1 MGLFSKKPKR
11 TPDDDLATD
20 LSRFSVNADDLN
32 RDAATVRTQTPKRGK
47 KFSID
52 PVDFLNLRADLR
64 FMRARLEAAEEAK
77 AIVESR
83 LAALDATTTALAADR
98 TGADTADLRSKLGDL
113 ELQLTSVAAD
123 ARREPTPSPDAGLV
137 ARLDE
142 LTAKVDQVGLLP
154 DPSGRL
160 SELEA
165 RITEVAEA
173 KAAPMPPPVLVAPG
187 PDPETAERLEVLS
200 RQIGAIDEL
209 AGRIAAVEP
218 LAERVAAVDAFAGQ
232 LSQLNAR
239 VSAQAEFGVQ
249 LSSLRDRI
257 TELQTQVT
265 EQRALASEAASD
277 DVNDRVNALA
287 DRMAATDGLLN
298 QLGQL
303 AERVS
308 ANDVAV
314 RQTTDQ
320 VSALEERLNS
330 VSTELANQVR
340 ELGTD
345 IDGLAAQAAQAE
357 DDGEDA
363 SSEAFAESLRESQ
376 VKLAKEQARY
386 EIAFR
391 EDLASLAEQLRRGV
405 KP

>member
-1 MGLFSKKPKR
+1 MGLFSKKPKK
-11 TPDDDLATD
+11 TVDDLATD
-20 LSRFSVNADDLN
+20 VSTPPIKAGDTD
-32 RDAATVRTQTPKRGK
+32 RDATPVRTQAPKRGK

-52 PVDFLNLRADLR
+52 PVDFLNLRAELLD
-64 FMRARLEAAEEAK
+64 MRARLESTEQAK

-83 LAALDATTTALAADR
+83 LAALDATTTALANDR
-98 TGADTADLRSKLGDL
+98 TGDNTDDLRTKLADI
-113 ELQLTSVAAD
+113 ELQLTQRVAAV
-123 ARREPTPSPDAGLV
+123 EPLAD
-137 ARLDE
+137 
-142 LTAKVDQVGLLP
+142 
-154 DPSGRL
+154 
-160 SELEA
+160 
-165 RITEVAEA
+165 RIAAIEPLAE
-173 KAAPMPPPVLVAPG
+173 
-187 PDPETAERLEVLS
+187 
-200 RQIGAIDEL
+200 
-209 AGRIAAVEP
+209 RIAAVEP
-218 LAERVAAVDAFAGQ
+218 LAGQ

-249 LSSLRDRI
+249 LSGLRDRI

-265 EQRALASEAASD
+265 EQSALSSAAVSD

-320 VSALEERLNS
+320 VSALEQRLNS

-345 IDGLAAQAAQAE
+345 IDGLAAQAAQSGDRE
-357 DDGEDA
+357 DGDA
-363 SSEAFAESLRESQ
+363 SEALIESLREGQ

-405 KP
+405 RP

>member
-1 MGLFSKKPKR
+1 MGLFSKKPKH
-11 TPDDDLATD
+11 TVDDDLATD
-20 LSRFSVNADDLN
+20 LSTFSVNADDLN
-32 RDAATVRTQTPKRGK
+32 RDAAPVRTPAPKRGK
-47 KFSID
+47 KFRID
-52 PVDFLNLRADLR
+52 PVDFLNLRTELLY
-64 FMRARLEAAEEAK
+64 MMSRLEATQQAK

-83 LAALDATTTALAADR
+83 LAALDAITTALAADR
-98 TGADTADLRSKLGDL
+98 TGDDTEDLRRKLANL
-113 ELQLTSVAAD
+113 ELQLTSVATD
-123 ARREPTPSPDAGLV
+123 ARREPTPFPDAGLV

-142 LTAKVDQVGLLP
+142 LTAKVDQVRLLP

-173 KAAPMPPPVLVAPG
+173 SAAPPTPPLLVAPG
-187 PDPETAERLEVLS
+187 PDPETAERLEVLA
-200 RQIGAIDEL
+200 RRMGAIDEL
-209 AGRIAAVEP
+209 AG
-218 LAERVAAVDAFAGQ
+218 RVAAVDAFAGQ

-257 TELQTQVT
+257 TELQSQVT
-265 EQRALASEAASD
+265 EQSALASTSASD

-320 VSALEERLNS
+320 VSALEQRLNS

-345 IDGLAAQAAQAE
+345 IDGLATQTAQAGDA
-357 DDGEDA
+357 GEDA
-363 SSEAFAESLRESQ
+363 TSEALIESLREGQ

-391 EDLASLAEQLRRGV
+391 EDLASLTEQLHRSFN
-405 KP
+405 P

>member
-1 MGLFSKKPKR
+1 MGLFSKKPKK
-11 TPDDDLATD
+11 TVDDLATD
-20 LSRFSVNADDLN
+20 VSTPPIKAGDTD
-32 RDAATVRTQTPKRGK
+32 RDATPVRTQAPKRGK

-52 PVDFLNLRADLR
+52 PVDFLNLRAELLD
-64 FMRARLEAAEEAK
+64 MRARLEATEQAK

-83 LAALDATTTALAADR
+83 LAALDATTTALANDR
-98 TGADTADLRSKLGDL
+98 TGDNTDDLRTKLADI
-113 ELQLTSVAAD
+113 ELQLTQRV
-123 ARREPTPSPDAGLV
+123 
-137 ARLDE
+137 
-142 LTAKVDQVGLLP
+142 
-154 DPSGRL
+154 
-160 SELEA
+160 
-165 RITEVAEA
+165 
-173 KAAPMPPPVLVAPG
+173 
-187 PDPETAERLEVLS
+187 
-200 RQIGAIDEL
+200 
-209 AGRIAAVEP
+209 AAVEP
-218 LAERVAAVDAFAGQ
+218 LADRIAAIDTFAGQ

-239 VSAQAEFGVQ
+239 VTAQAEFGVQ
-249 LSSLRDRI
+249 LSGLRDRI

-265 EQRALASEAASD
+265 EQSALSSAAVSD

-320 VSALEERLNS
+320 VSALEQRLNS

-345 IDGLAAQAAQAE
+345 IDGLAAQAAQSGDRE
-357 DDGEDA
+357 DGDA
-363 SSEAFAESLRESQ
+363 SEALIESLREGQ

-405 KP
+405 RP

>member
-1 MGLFSKKPKR
+1 MGLFSKKPR
-11 TPDDDLATD
+11 HTVDDDLATD
-20 LSRFSVNADDLN
+20 LSPFSGTADGLY
-32 RDAATVRTQTPKRGK
+32 REAAPVRTPAPKRGK
-47 KFSID
+47 KFSIE
-52 PVDFLNLRADLR
+52 PVDFLNLRAELLD
-64 FMRARLEAAEEAK
+64 MRARLEATEQAK

-83 LAALDATTTALAADR
+83 LAALDATTTALAAER
-98 TGADTADLRSKLGDL
+98 TGHETEDLRSKLGDL
-113 ELQLTSVAAD
+113 EFQLTSVAAD

-142 LTAKVDQVGLLP
+142 LAARVDQVGLLP

-173 KAAPMPPPVLVAPG
+173 SATPPPPPLLVAPG
-187 PDPETAERLEVLS
+187 PDPETAERLEVLA
-200 RQIGAIDEL
+200 RQMGAIDEL
-209 AGRIAAVEP
+209 AG
-218 LAERVAAVDAFAGQ
+218 RVAAVDAFAGQ

-265 EQRALASEAASD
+265 EQSAVASEAASD
-277 DVNDRVNALA
+277 EVNDRVNALA

-320 VSALEERLNS
+320 VSALEQRLNS

-345 IDGLAAQAAQAE
+345 IDGLAAQAAQAGGE
-357 DDGEDA
+357 GEDA
-363 SSEAFAESLRESQ
+363 TSEALIESLRESQ